1 MSKNISNLSGRIGLK
16 DNLFKQISE
25 NTLSDNPQDI
35 KEIAKKHNL
44 GVSTLHGAE
53 SFYEFLRPSHR
64 EKKAFV
70 CNGSACMC
78 AGTQDKLKDKLKE
91 KLGDDKVGEMFC
103 LGHCYENHAFH
114 YDGENYAGKDIE
126 KIDQILKGEEIKQE
140 KFFSK
145 SFATTSFLMDDK
157 LSSTDQFKD
166 QLSKFLKSDKKE
178 IVKSLLDSNLTGRGG
193 AGFPTGMKW
202 DFCSKAKGDKKYVIC
217 NADEGDSGA
226 FSDRYLLEDQPLKV
240 IFGMVMCGF
249 VIGSDEGVLY
259 IRGEYP
265 KSIEALNGS
274 INELKKLGLLGE
286 NILGTDFSFD
296 LGICIGQG
304 AYICGEETAL
314 IASIEAINGSINE
327 LKKLGLLGENIL
339 GTNFSFDLGICIGQ
353 GAYICGEETA
363 LIASIEGRRAEVDV
377 RPPFPVTE
385 GLYKKPTVVNNVETL
400 AAATGILI
408 NGSEKFSSIGNKKS
422 AGTKLVCLD
431 SFFNN
436 PGVYEIDMGTPMKK
450 IFNEIG
456 GGYKEPLKAFQIGG
470 PLGGVVPLSEIEN
483 LNLDFQE
490 FTAKGF
496 MLGHASVVSIPKDF
510 SMAEYIH
517 HLFEFSA
524 EESCGKCFPGR
535 LGSYRGK
542 EMFDQ
547 AKKKTAK
554 IPLKLLEELL
564 VTMKKG
570 CLCALCGAIPT
581 PIQNILKYFGDEMKN
596 DMVKDN

>member
-16 DNLFKQISE
+16 NNLFQKISE
-25 NTLSDNPQDI
+25 RSLASTNDNGM
-35 KEIAKKHNL
+35 KEIADQYNV
-44 GVSTLHGAE
+44 GVSTIHGAE

-78 AGTQDKLKDKLKE
+78 AGTQAPLKKKLQE
-91 KLGDDKVGEMFC
+91 KLGKDKVGEMFC

-114 YDGENYAGKDIE
+114 YDGENYAGKDINN
-126 KIDQILKGEEIKQE
+126 IDEIIKGKEIKQE

-145 SFATTSFLMDDK
+145 SYAKTSFLMDDK
-157 LSSTDQFKD
+157 LSNLDQFK
-166 QLSKFLKSDKKE
+166 QLFEKVIKIDTKE
-178 IVKSLLDSNLTGRGG
+178 IIKSLLDSNLTGRGG

-202 DFCSKAKGDKKYVIC
+202 DFCGKTKSEKKYVVC

-240 IFGMVMCGF
+240 LFGMVICGY
-249 VIGSDEGVLY
+249 VIGSNEGVLY

-265 KSIEALNGS
+265 KSIEAINGS
-274 INELKKLGLLGE
+274 INSLKEAGLLGE
-286 NILGTDFSFD
+286 NILGTSFSFD
-296 LGICIGQG
+296 L
-304 AYICGEETAL
+304 
-314 IASIEAINGSINE
+314 N
-327 LKKLGLLGENIL
+327 
-339 GTNFSFDLGICIGQ
+339 ICIGQ

-400 AAATGILI
+400 AAAAGILI
-408 NGSEKFSSIGNKKS
+408 HGADKFSSIGNKKS

-436 PGVYEIDMGTPMKK
+436 PGVYEIDMGTPIKN
-450 IFNEIG
+450 IFNDIG
-456 GGYKEPLKAFQIGG
+456 GGFKEAVKALQIGG
-470 PLGGVVPLSEIEN
+470 PLGGVVPLTEAEK

-490 FTAKGF
+490 FIEAGF
-496 MLGHASVVSIPKDF
+496 MLGHGSIVSIPKDF
-510 SMAEYIH
+510 PMVEYIH

-547 AKKKTAK
+547 FKNKSTK
-554 IPLKLLEELL
+554 IPLKLLNELL
-564 VTMKKG
+564 VTMQKG

-581 PIQNILKYFGDEMKN
+581 PIMNILKYFGDELKN
-596 DMVKDN
+596 DIVKDN

>member
-1 MSKNISNLSGRIGLK
+1 MSKNISNLSGKVGLK
-16 DNLFKQISE
+16 YNLFQKI
-25 NTLSDNPQDI
+25 SDNVLNNHPKDNKDI
-35 KEIAKKHNL
+35 ANEYNL
-44 GVSTLHGAE
+44 GVSTVYGAE
-53 SFYEFLRPSHR
+53 SFYEFLRPAHR

-78 AGTQDKLKDKLKE
+78 SGTQDKLKETLRE
-91 KLGDDKVGEMFC
+91 KLGKDKVGTMFC
-103 LGHCYENHAFH
+103 LGYCYENNAFH
-114 YDGENYAGKDIE
+114 YNGENYAGKDIE
-126 KIDQILKGEEIKQE
+126 KIDQIIKGEKIQQDKY
-140 KFFSK
+140 FSK
-145 SFATTSFLMDDK
+145 SYATTSFLMDDK
-157 LSSTDQFKD
+157 LLSISQVKE
-166 QLSKFLKSDKKE
+166 QLTKFLKTDKKE
-178 IVKSLLDSNLTGRGG
+178 IIKTILDSNLTGRGG

-202 DFCSKAKGDKKYVIC
+202 DFCSREKVKKKYVIC

-240 IFGMVMCGF
+240 LFAMIICGY

-265 KSIEALNGS
+265 KSIEAINGC
-274 INELKKLGLLGE
+274 INELKKAGLLGE
-286 NILGTDFSFD
+286 NILGTGFSFD
-296 LGICIGQG
+296 IYICIGQG
-304 AYICGEETAL
+304 AY
-314 IASIEAINGSINE
+314 N
-327 LKKLGLLGENIL
+327 
-339 GTNFSFDLGICIGQ
+339 
-353 GAYICGEETA
+353 CGEETA

-400 AAATGILI
+400 AAVTGILI
-408 NGSEKFSSIGNKKS
+408 NGADKFAAIGNKKS

-431 SFFNN
+431 SFFKN

-456 GGYKEPLKAFQIGG
+456 GGYKEPVKAFQIGG
-470 PLGGVVPLSEIEN
+470 PLGGVVPLSEIDN

-490 FTAKGF
+490 FSAKGF

-510 SMAEYIH
+510 PMVEYIH

-547 AKKKTAK
+547 VKNKTAK
-554 IPLKLLEELL
+554 IPLKLLNDLL
-564 VTMKKG
+564 VTMQKG

-581 PIQNILKYFGDEMKN
+581 PIMNILKYFSNEMKN
-596 DMVKDN
+596 DISA

>member
-16 DNLFKQISE
+16 NNLFQKISE
-25 NTLSDNPQDI
+25 RSLASTNDNGM
-35 KEIAKKHNL
+35 KEIADQYNV
-44 GVSTLHGAE
+44 GVSTIHGAE

-78 AGTQDKLKDKLKE
+78 AGTQGPLKKKLQE
-91 KLGDDKVGEMFC
+91 KLGEDKVGEMFC

-114 YDGENYAGKDIE
+114 YDGENYAGKDINN
-126 KIDQILKGEEIKQE
+126 IDEIIKGKEIKQE

-145 SFATTSFLMDDK
+145 SYAKTSFLMDDK
-157 LSSTDQFKD
+157 LSNLDQFK
-166 QLSKFLKSDKKE
+166 QLFEKVIKIDTKE
-178 IVKSLLDSNLTGRGG
+178 IIKSLLDSNLTGRGG

-202 DFCSKAKGDKKYVIC
+202 DFCGKTKSEKKYVVC

-240 IFGMVMCGF
+240 LFGMVICGY
-249 VIGSDEGVLY
+249 VIGSNEGVLY

-265 KSIEALNGS
+265 KSIEAINGS
-274 INELKKLGLLGE
+274 INSLKEAGLLGE
-286 NILGTDFSFD
+286 NILGTSFSFD
-296 LGICIGQG
+296 L
-304 AYICGEETAL
+304 
-314 IASIEAINGSINE
+314 N
-327 LKKLGLLGENIL
+327 
-339 GTNFSFDLGICIGQ
+339 ICIGQ

-408 NGSEKFSSIGNKKS
+408 HGADKFSSIGNKKS

-436 PGVYEIDMGTPMKK
+436 PGVYEIDMGTPIKN
-450 IFNEIG
+450 IFNDIG
-456 GGYKEPLKAFQIGG
+456 GGFKEAVKALQIGG
-470 PLGGVVPLSEIEN
+470 PLGGVVPLTEAEK

-490 FTAKGF
+490 FREAGF
-496 MLGHASVVSIPKDF
+496 MLGHGSIVSIPKDF
-510 SMAEYIH
+510 PMVEYIH

-547 AKKKTAK
+547 FKNKSAK
-554 IPLKLLEELL
+554 IPLKLLNELL
-564 VTMKKG
+564 VTMQKG

-581 PIQNILKYFGDEMKN
+581 PIMNILKYFGDELKN
-596 DMVKDN
+596 DIVKDN

>member
-25 NTLSDNPQDI
+25 NTLNGSPKDI
-35 KEIAKKHNL
+35 NEIAKQHNL

-78 AGTQDKLKDKLKE
+78 AGTQEKLKDTLKE

-114 YDGENYAGKDIE
+114 YDGENYAGKDIN
-126 KIDQILKGEEIKQE
+126 QIEDIINGKKLKQE
-140 KFFSK
+140 KYFSK
-145 SFATTSFLMDDK
+145 SFASTSFLMDEK
-157 LSSTDQFKD
+157 ISNIDQFKEI
-166 QLSKFLKSDKKE
+166 LKKFIHIDKKE
-178 IVKSLLDSNLTGRGG
+178 IIKTLLESNLTGRGG

-202 DFCSKAKGDKKYVIC
+202 DFCEKAKSEKKYVVC

-226 FSDRYLLEDQPLKV
+226 FSDRYLLEDQPFKV
-240 IFGMVMCGF
+240 LFGMIICGY
-249 VIGSDEGVLY
+249 VIGSNEGVLY

-265 KSIEALNGS
+265 KSIEAINGS
-274 INELKKLGLLGE
+274 INVLKKAGLLGE
-286 NILGTDFSFD
+286 NILGTKFSFD
-296 LGICIGQG
+296 L
-304 AYICGEETAL
+304 
-314 IASIEAINGSINE
+314 N
-327 LKKLGLLGENIL
+327 
-339 GTNFSFDLGICIGQ
+339 ICIGQ

-408 NGSEKFSSIGNKKS
+408 NGAKKFAAIGNKKS

-436 PGVYEIDMGTPMKK
+436 PGVYEIDMGTPIKK
-450 IFNEIG
+450 IFGEIG
-456 GGYKEPLKAFQIGG
+456 GGFKEEIKALQVGG
-470 PLGGVVPLSEIEN
+470 PLGGVIPIKEAEK

-490 FTAKGF
+490 FTSAGF

-510 SMAEYIH
+510 PMVDYIH

-547 AKKKTAK
+547 AKNKKAK
-554 IPLKLLEELL
+554 IPLKLLNELL
-564 VTMKKG
+564 ITMQKG

-581 PIQNILKYFGDEMKN
+581 PIMNILKYFGDEMKN
-596 DMVKDN
+596 DIMKDN

>member
-1 MSKNISNLSGRIGLK
+1 MSKNISNLSGKVGLK
-16 DNLFKQISE
+16 YNLFQKI
-25 NTLSDNPQDI
+25 SDNVLKNHPKDN
-35 KEIAKKHNL
+35 KEIANEYNL
-44 GVSTLHGAE
+44 GVSTVYGAE
-53 SFYEFLRPSHR
+53 SFYEFLRPAHR
-64 EKKAFV
+64 KKKAFV

-78 AGTQDKLKDKLKE
+78 AGTQDKLKQTLKE
-91 KLGDDKVGEMFC
+91 KLGDDKVGVMFC
-103 LGHCYENHAFH
+103 LGHCYENNAFH
-114 YDGENYAGKDIE
+114 YNGDNYAGKDIE
-126 KIDQILKGEEIKQE
+126 KIDQILKGEKIKQD

-145 SFATTSFLMDDK
+145 SYASTSFLMDDK
-157 LSSTDQFKD
+157 LSSINQVKD
-166 QLSKFLKSDKKE
+166 QLTKFLKTDKKE
-178 IVKSLLDSNLTGRGG
+178 IIKSILDSNLTGRGG

-202 DFCSKAKGDKKYVIC
+202 DFCSREKVKKKYVIC

-240 IFGMVMCGF
+240 LFAMIICGY

-265 KSIEALNGS
+265 KSIEAINGS
-274 INELKKLGLLGE
+274 INELKKAGLLGE
-286 NILGTDFSFD
+286 NILGTGFSFD
-296 LGICIGQG
+296 I
-304 AYICGEETAL
+304 Y
-314 IASIEAINGSINE
+314 
-327 LKKLGLLGENIL
+327 
-339 GTNFSFDLGICIGQ
+339 ICIGQ

-400 AAATGILI
+400 AAVTGILI
-408 NGSEKFSSIGNKKS
+408 NGADKFAAIGNKKS

-431 SFFNN
+431 SFFKN

-450 IFNEIG
+450 IFNDIG
-456 GGYKEPLKAFQIGG
+456 GGYKEPVKAFQIGG
-470 PLGGVVPLSEIEN
+470 PLGGVVPLSEIDN

-490 FTAKGF
+490 FSAKGF

-510 SMAEYIH
+510 PMVEYIH

-547 AKKKTAK
+547 VKKKTAK
-554 IPLKLLEELL
+554 IPMQLLNDLLK
-564 VTMKKG
+564 TMQKG

-581 PIQNILKYFGDEMKN
+581 PINNILKYFSSEMKN
-596 DMVKDN
+596 DISA

>member
-1 MSKNISNLSGRIGLK
+1 MSKNISKLSGRVGLK
-16 DNLFKQISE
+16 NNLFQKISDHSL
-25 NTLSDNPQDI
+25 NKKNAKDI
-35 KEIAKKHNL
+35 KEIANEYRM
-44 GVSTLHGAE
+44 GVSTIHGAE

-78 AGTQDKLKDKLKE
+78 AGTQKNLKEKLKE
-91 KLGDDKVGEMFC
+91 KLGENKVGEMFC
-103 LGHCYENHAFH
+103 LGHCYENNAFH

-126 KIDQILKGEEIKQE
+126 KIDDIISGKKINQE

-157 LSSTDQFKD
+157 LSSLEQFKNN
-166 QLSKFLKSDKKE
+166 LSKFLTIDKKD
-178 IVKSLLDSNLTGRGG
+178 IIKSLLDSNLTGRGG

-202 DFCSKAKGDKKYVIC
+202 DFCGREKSEKKYVVC

-226 FSDRYLLEDQPLKV
+226 YSDRYLLEDQTLKV
-240 IFGMVMCGF
+240 LFGMVICGY

-265 KSIEALNGS
+265 KSIEAINGA
-274 INELKKLGLLGE
+274 INELKKSGLLGK
-286 NILGTDFSFD
+286 NILGTKFSFD
-296 LGICIGQG
+296 L
-304 AYICGEETAL
+304 
-314 IASIEAINGSINE
+314 N
-327 LKKLGLLGENIL
+327 
-339 GTNFSFDLGICIGQ
+339 ICIGQ

-408 NGSEKFSSIGNKKS
+408 NGSEKFSKIGNKKS

-431 SFFNN
+431 SFFNK
-436 PGVYEIDMGTPMKK
+436 PGVYEIDMGTPMKR
-450 IFNEIG
+450 IFNEFG
-456 GGYKEPLKAFQIGG
+456 GGFKEPIKALQIGG
-470 PLGGVVPLSEIEN
+470 PLGGVVPIQEAEK

-490 FTAKGF
+490 FTSAGF

-510 SMAEYIH
+510 SMVDYIH

-547 AKKKTAK
+547 AKSKKAK
-554 IPLKLLEELL
+554 IPLKLLNELL

-581 PIQNILKYFGDEMKN
+581 PIMNILKYFGDEMKN

>member
-1 MSKNISNLSGRIGLK
+1 MSKNISNLSGKVGLK
-16 DNLFKQISE
+16 HNLFQKI
-25 NTLSDNPQDI
+25 SDNVLKNHPKDN
-35 KEIAKKHNL
+35 KEIANEYNL
-44 GVSTLHGAE
+44 GVSTVYGAE
-53 SFYEFLRPSHR
+53 SFYEFLRPAHR

-78 AGTQDKLKDKLKE
+78 SGTQDKLKETLRE
-91 KLGDDKVGEMFC
+91 KLGKDKVGTMFC
-103 LGHCYENHAFH
+103 LGYCYENNAFH
-114 YDGENYAGKDIE
+114 YNGENYAGKDIE
-126 KIDQILKGEEIKQE
+126 KIDQIIKGEKIQQDKY
-140 KFFSK
+140 FSK
-145 SFATTSFLMDDK
+145 SYATTSFLMDDK
-157 LSSTDQFKD
+157 LLSISQVKE
-166 QLSKFLKSDKKE
+166 QLTKFLKTDKKE
-178 IVKSLLDSNLTGRGG
+178 IIKTILDSNLTGRGG

-202 DFCSKAKGDKKYVIC
+202 DFCSREKVKKKYVIC

-240 IFGMVMCGF
+240 LFAMIICGY

-265 KSIEALNGS
+265 KSIEAINGC
-274 INELKKLGLLGE
+274 INELKKAGLLGE
-286 NILGTDFSFD
+286 NILGTGFSFD
-296 LGICIGQG
+296 I
-304 AYICGEETAL
+304 Y
-314 IASIEAINGSINE
+314 
-327 LKKLGLLGENIL
+327 
-339 GTNFSFDLGICIGQ
+339 ICIGQ

-400 AAATGILI
+400 AAVTGILI
-408 NGSEKFSSIGNKKS
+408 NGADKFAAIGNKKS

-431 SFFNN
+431 SFFKN

-456 GGYKEPLKAFQIGG
+456 GGYKEPVKAFQIGG
-470 PLGGVVPLSEIEN
+470 PLGGVVPLSEIDN

-490 FTAKGF
+490 FSAKGF

-510 SMAEYIH
+510 PMVEYIH

-547 AKKKTAK
+547 VKNKTAK
-554 IPLKLLEELL
+554 IPLKLLNDLL
-564 VTMKKG
+564 VTMQKG

-581 PIQNILKYFGDEMKN
+581 PIMNILKYFSNEMKN
-596 DMVKDN
+596 DISA

>member
-16 DNLFKQISE
+16 DNLFQKISE
-25 NTLSDNPQDI
+25 NSLSKSPKDI
-35 KEIAKKHNL
+35 KEIAKEYNL

-78 AGTQDKLKDKLKE
+78 AGTQDKLKETLKS

-103 LGHCYENHAFH
+103 LGHCYENKAFH
-114 YDGENYAGKDIE
+114 YDGENYAGNDIE
-126 KIDQILKGEEIKQE
+126 KIDQIIKGEKIDQDKY
-140 KFFSK
+140 FSK
-145 SFATTSFLMDDK
+145 SFASTSFLMDDK
-157 LSSTDQFKD
+157 LSTIEKFKD
-166 QLSKFLKSDKKE
+166 QLNLILNKDKKE
-178 IVKSLLDSNLTGRGG
+178 IIQSLLDSNLTGRGG

-202 DFCSKAKGDKKYVIC
+202 DFCSKAPGDKKYVIC

-240 IFGMVMCGF
+240 IFGMVVCGY
-249 VIGSDEGVLY
+249 VIGSNEGVLY

-265 KSIEALNGS
+265 KSIEA
-274 INELKKLGLLGE
+274 
-286 NILGTDFSFD
+286 
-296 LGICIGQG
+296 
-304 AYICGEETAL
+304 
-314 IASIEAINGSINE
+314 INGSINL
-327 LKKLGLLGENIL
+327 LKQEGLLGENIL
-339 GTNFSFDLGICIGQ
+339 GTNFKFDLNICIGQ

-400 AAATGILI
+400 AAASGILL
-408 NGSEKFSSIGNKKS
+408 NGAEKFAAIGNKKS

-436 PGVYEIDMGTPMKK
+436 PGIYEIEMGTPMKK
-450 IFNEIG
+450 IFEEIG
-456 GGYKEPLKAFQIGG
+456 GGYKEPVKAFQIGG

-510 SMAEYIH
+510 PMTEYIH

-547 AKKKTAK
+547 FKSKTAK
-554 IPLKLLEELL
+554 IPLKLLNELL
-564 VTMKKG
+564 VTMQKG

-581 PIQNILKYFGDEMKN
+581 PIMNILKYFGDEMKN

>member
-1 MSKNISNLSGRIGLK
+1 VSKNISNLSGRIGLK
-16 DNLFKQISE
+16 DNLFKKISE
-25 NTLSDNPQDI
+25 NSLSNSPKDI
-35 KEIAKKHNL
+35 KDIAKEYNL

-78 AGTQDKLKDKLKE
+78 AGTQEKLKE
-91 KLGDDKVGEMFC
+91 TLKSKLGDDKVGEMFC
-103 LGHCYENHAFH
+103 LGHCYENKAFH
-114 YDGENYAGKDIE
+114 YDGENYAGNDIE
-126 KIDQILKGEEIKQE
+126 KIDQIIKGEKIEQDKY
-140 KFFSK
+140 FSK
-145 SFATTSFLMDDK
+145 SFASTSFLMDDK
-157 LSSTDQFKD
+157 LSTIEKFKD
-166 QLSKFLKSDKKE
+166 HLNVVLKKDKKE
-178 IVKSLLDSNLTGRGG
+178 IIQSLLNSNLTGRGG

-202 DFCSKAKGDKKYVIC
+202 DFCSKAPGDKKYVIC

-240 IFGMVMCGF
+240 IFGMVMCGY
-249 VIGSDEGVLY
+249 VIGSNEGVLY

-265 KSIEALNGS
+265 KSIEA
-274 INELKKLGLLGE
+274 
-286 NILGTDFSFD
+286 
-296 LGICIGQG
+296 
-304 AYICGEETAL
+304 
-314 IASIEAINGSINE
+314 INGCINQ
-327 LKKLGLLGENIL
+327 LKQDRLLGENIL
-339 GTNFSFDLGICIGQ
+339 GTNFSFDLNICIGQ

-400 AAATGILI
+400 AAAAGILL
-408 NGSEKFSSIGNKKS
+408 NGAEKFSAIGNKKS

-436 PGVYEIDMGTPMKK
+436 PGIYEIEMGTPMKK
-450 IFNEIG
+450 IFEEIG
-456 GGYKEPLKAFQIGG
+456 GGYKEPVKAFQIGG
-470 PLGGVVPLSEIEN
+470 PLGGVVPLSEIDN

-490 FTAKGF
+490 FTTKGF

-510 SMAEYIH
+510 PMTEYIH

-547 AKKKTAK
+547 FKNKTAK
-554 IPLKLLEELL
+554 IPLKLLNELL
-564 VTMKKG
+564 VTMQKG

-581 PIQNILKYFGDEMKN
+581 PIMNILKYFGDEMKN

>member
-1 MSKNISNLSGRIGLK
+1 MSKNISKLSGRVGLK
-16 DNLFKQISE
+16 NNLFQKISDHSL
-25 NTLSDNPQDI
+25 NKKNAKDI
-35 KEIAKKHNL
+35 KEIANEYRM
-44 GVSTLHGAE
+44 GVSTIHGAE

-78 AGTQDKLKDKLKE
+78 AGTQKNLKEKLKE
-91 KLGDDKVGEMFC
+91 KLGEDKVGEMFC
-103 LGHCYENHAFH
+103 LGHCYENNAFH

-126 KIDQILKGEEIKQE
+126 KIDDIISGKKINQE
-140 KFFSK
+140 NFFSK

-157 LSSTDQFKD
+157 LSSLEQFKNN
-166 QLSKFLKSDKKE
+166 LSKFLTIDKKD
-178 IVKSLLDSNLTGRGG
+178 IIKSLLDSNLTGRGG

-202 DFCSKAKGDKKYVIC
+202 DFCGREKSEKKYVVC

-226 FSDRYLLEDQPLKV
+226 YSDRYLLEDQTLKV
-240 IFGMVMCGF
+240 LFGMVICGY

-265 KSIEALNGS
+265 KSIEAINGA
-274 INELKKLGLLGE
+274 INELKKSGLLGK
-286 NILGTDFSFD
+286 NILGTKFSFD
-296 LGICIGQG
+296 L
-304 AYICGEETAL
+304 
-314 IASIEAINGSINE
+314 N
-327 LKKLGLLGENIL
+327 
-339 GTNFSFDLGICIGQ
+339 ICIGQ

-408 NGSEKFSSIGNKKS
+408 NGSEKFSKIGNKKS

-431 SFFNN
+431 SFFNK
-436 PGVYEIDMGTPMKK
+436 PGVYEIDMGTPMKR
-450 IFNEIG
+450 IFNEFG
-456 GGYKEPLKAFQIGG
+456 GGFKEPIKALQIGG
-470 PLGGVVPLSEIEN
+470 PLGGVVPIQEAEK

-490 FTAKGF
+490 FTSAGF

-510 SMAEYIH
+510 SMVDYIH

-547 AKKKTAK
+547 AKSKKAK
-554 IPLKLLEELL
+554 IPLKLLNELL

-581 PIQNILKYFGDEMKN
+581 PIMNILKYFGDEMKN

>member
-25 NTLSDNPQDI
+25 NSLSKEPKDI
-35 KEIAKKHNL
+35 REIAKKHNL

-78 AGTQDKLKDKLKE
+78 AGTQEPLKEKLKE

-103 LGHCYENHAFH
+103 LGYCYENHAFH
-114 YDGENYAGKDIE
+114 YDGQNYAGNDID
-126 KIDQILKGEEIKQE
+126 KIDEIIAGSNLEQE
-140 KFFSK
+140 KFYSE
-145 SFATTSFLMDDK
+145 SFASTSFLMDDK
-157 LSSTDQFKD
+157 LSDINKFKD
-166 QLSKFLKSDKKE
+166 HLNKFINKDKKE
-178 IVKSLLDSNLTGRGG
+178 IIKSLLDSNLTGRGG

-226 FSDRYLLEDQPLKV
+226 YSDRYLLEDQALKV
-240 IFGMVMCGF
+240 IFGMVICGY

-265 KSIEALNGS
+265 KSIEALNAS
-274 INELKKLGLLGE
+274 INSLKKEGLLGE
-286 NILGTDFSFD
+286 KILGTD
-296 LGICIGQG
+296 
-304 AYICGEETAL
+304 
-314 IASIEAINGSINE
+314 
-327 LKKLGLLGENIL
+327 
-339 GTNFSFDLGICIGQ
+339 FSFDLGICIGQ

-400 AAATGILI
+400 AAAAGILL
-408 NGSEKFSSIGNKKS
+408 NGAEKFCAIGNKKS
-422 AGTKLVCLD
+422 AGTKLVCFD

-436 PGVYEIDMGTPMKK
+436 PGVYEIEMGTPMKK
-450 IFNEIG
+450 VLYDIG
-456 GGYKEPLKAFQIGG
+456 GGFKEDIKALQIGG
-470 PLGGVVPLSEIEN
+470 PLGGVIPITEAEK

-490 FTAKGF
+490 FTTAGF
-496 MLGHASVVSIPKDF
+496 MLGHASIVSIPKDF
-510 SMAEYIH
+510 PMVEYIH
-517 HLFEFSA
+517 HLFEFTA

-547 AKKKTAK
+547 LKSKKAK
-554 IPLKLLEELL
+554 IPLKVLNDLLI
-564 VTMKKG
+564 TMKKG

-581 PIQNILKYFGDEMKN
+581 PIMNILKYFGDEMKN
-596 DMVKDN
+596 DMVNEN

>member
-1 MSKNISNLSGRIGLK
+1 MSKNISKLSGRVGLK
-16 DNLFKQISE
+16 DNLFQK
-25 NTLSDNPQDI
+25 LSDRSLNSKNDEGI
-35 KEIAKKHNL
+35 KELADKYHV
-44 GVSTLHGAE
+44 GVSTIHGAE
-53 SFYEFLRPSHR
+53 SFYEFLRPEHR
-64 EKKAFV
+64 AKKAFV

-78 AGTQDKLKDKLKE
+78 AGTQGNLKKKLQDKLGK
-91 KLGDDKVGEMFC
+91 DKVGEMFC
-103 LGHCYENHAFH
+103 LGYCYENHAFH
-114 YDGENYAGKDIE
+114 YDGENYAGKDIN
-126 KIDQILKGEEIKQE
+126 KIEQIIKGEEIIQE
-140 KFFSK
+140 KFISK
-145 SFATTSFLMDDK
+145 SFAKTSFLMDDK
-157 LSSTDQFKD
+157 LSELDKFKD
-166 QLSKFLKSDKKE
+166 KLSHFLKTDKKE
-178 IVKSLLDSNLTGRGG
+178 IIQSLLSSNLTGRGG

-202 DFCSKAKGDKKYVIC
+202 DFCSKTKSDKKYVIC

-240 IFGMVMCGF
+240 IFGMVICGY

-274 INELKKLGLLGE
+274 INSLKKAGLLGE
-286 NILGTDFSFD
+286 NILGSGFSFD
-296 LGICIGQG
+296 L
-304 AYICGEETAL
+304 
-314 IASIEAINGSINE
+314 N
-327 LKKLGLLGENIL
+327 
-339 GTNFSFDLGICIGQ
+339 ICIGQ

-377 RPPFPVTE
+377 RPPYPVTE

-400 AAATGILI
+400 AAASGILL
-408 NGSEKFSSIGNKKS
+408 NGHEKFAEIGNKKS

-450 IFNEIG
+450 IFYEIG
-456 GGYKEPLKAFQIGG
+456 GGLKEPVKAFQIGG
-470 PLGGVVPLSEIEN
+470 PLGGVVPIKEIDK

-490 FTAKGF
+490 FTKAGF
-496 MLGHASVVSIPKDF
+496 MLGHASVVSIPEKFNMVD
-510 SMAEYIH
+510 YIH

-547 AKKKTAK
+547 VKKRTAK
-554 IPLKLLEELL
+554 IPLKLLNELL
-564 VTMKKG
+564 ITMQKG

-581 PIQNILKYFGDEMKN
+581 PIMNILKYFGDEMKD
-596 DMVKDN
+596 DMVKEN

>member
-16 DNLFKQISE
+16 NNLFQKISE
-25 NTLSDNPQDI
+25 RSLKSKNDSGI
-35 KEIAKKHNL
+35 KEIAEEYKM
-44 GVSTLHGAE
+44 GVSTIHGAE

-78 AGTQDKLKDKLKE
+78 AGTQETLKKKLKE
-91 KLGDDKVGEMFC
+91 KLGEDKVGEMFC

-114 YDGENYAGKDIE
+114 YDGENYAGKDINQID
-126 KIDQILKGEEIKQE
+126 KIIKGENIKQD
-140 KFFSK
+140 KYISK
-145 SFATTSFLMDDK
+145 SFASTSFLMDDK
-157 LSSTDQFKD
+157 LSNIDQVKNN
-166 QLSKFLKSDKKE
+166 LKKFLNTDKKE
-178 IVKSLLDSNLTGRGG
+178 IVNSLLSSNLTGRGG

-202 DFCSKAKGDKKYVIC
+202 DFCSKAKSEKKYVVC

-240 IFGMVMCGF
+240 LFGMIICGY
-249 VIGSDEGVLY
+249 VIGSNEGVLY

-265 KSIEALNGS
+265 KSIEA
-274 INELKKLGLLGE
+274 
-286 NILGTDFSFD
+286 
-296 LGICIGQG
+296 
-304 AYICGEETAL
+304 
-314 IASIEAINGSINE
+314 INGSINE
-327 LKKLGLLGENIL
+327 LKNAGLLGEKIL
-339 GTNFSFDLGICIGQ
+339 GTNFSFDLNICIGQ

-400 AAATGILI
+400 AAATGILL
-408 NGSEKFSSIGNKKS
+408 NGPDKFSAIGNKKS

-450 IFNEIG
+450 IFEEFG
-456 GGYKEPLKAFQIGG
+456 GGLKEDIKAFQIGG
-470 PLGGVVPLSEIEN
+470 PLGGVVPATEIEK

-490 FTAKGF
+490 FTAAGF
-496 MLGHASVVSIPKDF
+496 MLGHASVVSIPKNF

-547 AKKKTAK
+547 LKKGTSK
-554 IPLKLLEELL
+554 IPIKLLNELL
-564 VTMKKG
+564 ITMKKG

-581 PIQNILKYFGDEMKN
+581 PIMNILKYFGDEMKN
-596 DMVKDN
+596 DILKDN

>member
-16 DNLFKQISE
+16 DNLFKKMSE
-25 NTLSDNPQDI
+25 NILSESPKDI
-35 KEIAKKHNL
+35 SEIAKEYNL
-44 GVSTLHGAE
+44 GVSTIHGAE

-78 AGTQDKLKDKLKE
+78 AGTQEKLKEKLKE
-91 KLGDDKVGEMFC
+91 KLGNDKVGEMFC
-103 LGHCYENHAFH
+103 LGHCYENNAFH

-126 KIDQILKGEEIKQE
+126 KIDQILKGENIKQE

-145 SFATTSFLMDDK
+145 SYATTSFLMDES
-157 LSSTDQFKD
+157 LSSVNSFQKYLTQ
-166 QLSKFLKSDKKE
+166 FLKTNKKE
-178 IVKSLLDSNLTGRGG
+178 IVKTLLDSNLTGRGG

-202 DFCSKAKGDKKYVIC
+202 DFCSKAQSEKKYVIC

-240 IFGMVMCGF
+240 LFGMVICGY
-249 VIGSDEGVLY
+249 VIGSNEGVLY

-265 KSIEALNGS
+265 KSIEAINGC
-274 INELKKLGLLGE
+274 INELKKSGLLGE

-296 LGICIGQG
+296 L
-304 AYICGEETAL
+304 
-314 IASIEAINGSINE
+314 N
-327 LKKLGLLGENIL
+327 
-339 GTNFSFDLGICIGQ
+339 ICIGQ

-400 AAATGILI
+400 AAASGILI
-408 NGSEKFSSIGNKKS
+408 NGADKFAAIGNKKS

-431 SFFNN
+431 SFFKN

-450 IFNEIG
+450 VFNEIG
-456 GGYKEPLKAFQIGG
+456 GGYTEEIKAFQIGG
-470 PLGGVVPLSEIEN
+470 PLGGVVPISEIDN

-490 FTAKGF
+490 FTSKGF

-510 SMAEYIH
+510 PMTEYIH

-554 IPLKLLEELL
+554 IPLKLLNELL
-564 VTMKKG
+564 ITMQKG

-581 PIQNILKYFGDEMKN
+581 PIMNILKYFGDEMKS

>member
-1 MSKNISNLSGRIGLK
+1 MSKNISNLSGKVGLK
-16 DNLFKQISE
+16 HNLFQKI
-25 NTLSDNPQDI
+25 SDNVLKNHPKDN
-35 KEIAKKHNL
+35 KEIANEYNL
-44 GVSTLHGAE
+44 GVSTVYGAE
-53 SFYEFLRPSHR
+53 SFYEFLRPAHR

-78 AGTQDKLKDKLKE
+78 SGTQDKLKETLRE
-91 KLGDDKVGEMFC
+91 KLGKDKVGTMFC
-103 LGHCYENHAFH
+103 LGYCYENNAFH
-114 YDGENYAGKDIE
+114 YNGENYAGKDIE
-126 KIDQILKGEEIKQE
+126 KIDQIIKGEKIKQD
-140 KFFSK
+140 KYFSK
-145 SFATTSFLMDDK
+145 SYATTSFLMDDK
-157 LSSTDQFKD
+157 LLSISQVKE
-166 QLSKFLKSDKKE
+166 QLTKFLKTDKKE
-178 IVKSLLDSNLTGRGG
+178 IIKSILDSNLTGRGG
-193 AGFPTGMKW
+193 AGFPTGMKR
-202 DFCSKAKGDKKYVIC
+202 DFCSREKVKKKYVIC

-240 IFGMVMCGF
+240 LFAMIICGY
-249 VIGSDEGVLY
+249 VIGGDEGVLY

-265 KSIEALNGS
+265 KSIEAINGC
-274 INELKKLGLLGE
+274 INELKKAGLLGE
-286 NILGTDFSFD
+286 NILGTGFSFD
-296 LGICIGQG
+296 I
-304 AYICGEETAL
+304 Y
-314 IASIEAINGSINE
+314 
-327 LKKLGLLGENIL
+327 
-339 GTNFSFDLGICIGQ
+339 ICIGQ

-400 AAATGILI
+400 AAVTGILI
-408 NGSEKFSSIGNKKS
+408 NGADKFAAIGNKKS

-431 SFFNN
+431 SFFKN

-456 GGYKEPLKAFQIGG
+456 GGYKEPVKAFQIGG
-470 PLGGVVPLSEIEN
+470 PLGGVVPLSEIDN

-490 FTAKGF
+490 FSAKGF

-510 SMAEYIH
+510 PMVEYIH

-547 AKKKTAK
+547 VKNKTAK
-554 IPLKLLEELL
+554 IPMQLLNDLLK
-564 VTMKKG
+564 TMQKG

-581 PIQNILKYFGDEMKN
+581 PINNILKYFSSEMKN
-596 DMVKDN
+596 DISA

>member
-16 DNLFKQISE
+16 NNLFQKISE
-25 NTLSDNPQDI
+25 RSLASTNDNGM
-35 KEIAKKHNL
+35 KEIADQYNV
-44 GVSTLHGAE
+44 GVSTIHGAE

-78 AGTQDKLKDKLKE
+78 AGTQGSLKNKLQE
-91 KLGDDKVGEMFC
+91 KLGEDKVGKMFC

-114 YDGENYAGKDIE
+114 YDGENYAGKDINN
-126 KIDQILKGEEIKQE
+126 IDEIIKGKEIKQE

-145 SFATTSFLMDDK
+145 SYAKTSFLMDDK
-157 LSSTDQFKD
+157 LSNLDQFK
-166 QLSKFLKSDKKE
+166 QLFEKVIKIDTKE
-178 IVKSLLDSNLTGRGG
+178 IIKSLLDSNLTGRGG

-202 DFCSKAKGDKKYVIC
+202 DFCGKAKSKKKYVVC

-240 IFGMVMCGF
+240 LFGMVICGY
-249 VIGSDEGVLY
+249 VIGSNEGVLY

-265 KSIEALNGS
+265 KSIEAINGS
-274 INELKKLGLLGE
+274 INSLKEAGLLGE
-286 NILGTDFSFD
+286 NILGTSFSFD
-296 LGICIGQG
+296 L
-304 AYICGEETAL
+304 
-314 IASIEAINGSINE
+314 N
-327 LKKLGLLGENIL
+327 
-339 GTNFSFDLGICIGQ
+339 ICIGQ

-408 NGSEKFSSIGNKKS
+408 HGADKFSSIGNKKS

-436 PGVYEIDMGTPMKK
+436 PGVYEIDMGTPIKN
-450 IFNEIG
+450 IFNDIG
-456 GGYKEPLKAFQIGG
+456 GGFKEAVKALQIGG
-470 PLGGVVPLSEIEN
+470 PLGGVVPLTEAEK

-490 FTAKGF
+490 FTEAGF
-496 MLGHASVVSIPKDF
+496 MLGHGSIVSIPKDF
-510 SMAEYIH
+510 PMVEYIH

-547 AKKKTAK
+547 YKNKSAK
-554 IPLKLLEELL
+554 IPLKLLNELL
-564 VTMKKG
+564 VTMEKG

-581 PIQNILKYFGDEMKN
+581 PIMNILKYFGDELKN
-596 DMVKDN
+596 DIVKDN

>member
-1 MSKNISNLSGRIGLK
+1 MSKNISKLSGRIGLK
-16 DNLFKQISE
+16 DNLFQKMSKIS
-25 NTLSDNPQDI
+25 LSSKNGGDLNEI
-35 KEIAKKHNL
+35 KEVAEKYHVGI
-44 GVSTLHGAE
+44 STFHGAE
-53 SFYEFLRPSHR
+53 SFYEFLRPEHR
-64 EKKAFV
+64 AKKAFV

-78 AGTQDKLKDKLKE
+78 AGTQEPLKKKLQD

-114 YDGENYAGKDIE
+114 YDGENYAGSDIS
-126 KIDQILKGEEIKQE
+126 KIDQIVKGEKIDQE

-145 SFATTSFLMDDK
+145 SFASTSFLMDDK
-157 LSSTDQFKD
+157 LSSIDQFKEN
-166 QLSKFLKSDKKE
+166 LNRFIKTDKKE
-178 IVKSLLDSNLTGRGG
+178 IISLLSSSNLTGRGG
-193 AGFPTGMKW
+193 AGFPAGMKW
-202 DFCSKAKGDKKYVIC
+202 DFCSKTNSEKKYVVC

-240 IFGMVMCGF
+240 LFAMMICGYA
-249 VIGSDEGVLY
+249 IGSDEGVLY

-265 KSIEALNGS
+265 KSIEAINGC
-274 INELKKLGLLGE
+274 INELKDKKLLGKD
-286 NILGTDFSFD
+286 ILGTKFSFD
-296 LGICIGQG
+296 L
-304 AYICGEETAL
+304 T
-314 IASIEAINGSINE
+314 
-327 LKKLGLLGENIL
+327 
-339 GTNFSFDLGICIGQ
+339 ICIGQ

-400 AAATGILI
+400 AAATGILL
-408 NGSEKFSSIGNKKS
+408 NGADKFSSIGNKKS

-431 SFFNN
+431 SFFKN
-436 PGVYEIDMGTPMKK
+436 PGVYEIDMGTSMKK

-456 GGYKEPLKAFQIGG
+456 GGFKEPVKALQIGG
-470 PLGGVVPLSEIEN
+470 PLGGVIPIAEAEK

-490 FTAKGF
+490 FSAAGF
-496 MLGHASVVSIPKDF
+496 MLGHASIVSIPKNF
-510 SMAEYIH
+510 PMFEYIH

-547 AKKKTAK
+547 AKNKTAK
-554 IPLKLLEELL
+554 IPLKLLNELL
-564 VTMKKG
+564 VTMQKG
-570 CLCALCGAIPT
+570 CLCALCGAIPM
-581 PIQNILKYFGDEMKN
+581 PIMNILKYFGDEMKN

>member
-1 MSKNISNLSGRIGLK
+1 VSKNISNLSGRIGLK
-16 DNLFKQISE
+16 NNLFQKISE
-25 NTLSDNPQDI
+25 RSLTSTNDNGM
-35 KEIAKKHNL
+35 KEIADQYNV
-44 GVSTLHGAE
+44 GVSTIHGAE

-78 AGTQDKLKDKLKE
+78 AGTQGPLKKKLQE
-91 KLGDDKVGEMFC
+91 KLGENKVGEMFC

-114 YDGENYAGKDIE
+114 YDGENYAGKDIN
-126 KIDQILKGEEIKQE
+126 KIDEIIKGKEIKQE

-145 SFATTSFLMDDK
+145 SYAKTSFLMDDK
-157 LSSTDQFKD
+157 LSNLDQFKLLFEKVIKINKD
-166 QLSKFLKSDKKE
+166 E
-178 IVKSLLDSNLTGRGG
+178 IIKSLLDSNLTGRGG

-202 DFCSKAKGDKKYVIC
+202 DFCGKTKSEKKYVVC

-240 IFGMVMCGF
+240 LFGMVICGY
-249 VIGSDEGVLY
+249 VIGSNEGVLY

-265 KSIEALNGS
+265 KSIEAINGS
-274 INELKKLGLLGE
+274 INSLKEAGLLGE
-286 NILGTDFSFD
+286 NILGTSFSFD
-296 LGICIGQG
+296 L
-304 AYICGEETAL
+304 
-314 IASIEAINGSINE
+314 N
-327 LKKLGLLGENIL
+327 
-339 GTNFSFDLGICIGQ
+339 ICIGQ

-408 NGSEKFSSIGNKKS
+408 HGADKFSSIGNKKS

-436 PGVYEIDMGTPMKK
+436 PGVYEIDMGTPIKN
-450 IFNEIG
+450 IFNDIG
-456 GGYKEPLKAFQIGG
+456 GGFKEAVKALQIGG
-470 PLGGVVPLSEIEN
+470 PLGGVVPLTEAEK

-490 FTAKGF
+490 FIEAGF
-496 MLGHASVVSIPKDF
+496 MLGHGSIVSIPKDF
-510 SMAEYIH
+510 PMVEYIH

-547 AKKKTAK
+547 FKNKSTK
-554 IPLKLLEELL
+554 IPLKLLNELL
-564 VTMKKG
+564 VTMQKG

-581 PIQNILKYFGDEMKN
+581 PIMNILKYFGDELKN
-596 DMVKDN
+596 DIVKDN

>member
-1 MSKNISNLSGRIGLK
+1 VSKNISNLSGRVGLK
-16 DNLFKQISE
+16 DNLFKKLSE
-25 NTLSDNPQDI
+25 NVLNDSPKDI
-35 KEIAKKHNL
+35 NEIAKEYNL
-44 GVSTLHGAE
+44 GVSTIHGAE

-64 EKKAFV
+64 KKKAFV

-78 AGTQDKLKDKLKE
+78 SGTQEKLKDTLKE
-91 KLGDDKVGEMFC
+91 KLGKDKVGEMFC
-103 LGHCYENHAFH
+103 LGHCYENNAFH

-126 KIDQILKGEEIKQE
+126 KIDQILKGENIKQD

-145 SFATTSFLMDDK
+145 SYAKNSFLMDDS
-157 LSSTDQFKD
+157 LSSIDLFKEH
-166 QLSKFLKSDKKE
+166 LAKFLKIDKKK

-202 DFCSKAKGDKKYVIC
+202 DFCSKAKGEKKYVIC

-240 IFGMVMCGF
+240 IFGMVICGL

-265 KSIEALNGS
+265 KSIEAINGC
-274 INELKKLGLLGE
+274 INELKKSGLLGE
-286 NILGTDFSFD
+286 NILGTKFSFD
-296 LGICIGQG
+296 L
-304 AYICGEETAL
+304 
-314 IASIEAINGSINE
+314 N
-327 LKKLGLLGENIL
+327 
-339 GTNFSFDLGICIGQ
+339 ICIGQ

-400 AAATGILI
+400 AVASGILI
-408 NGSEKFSSIGNKKS
+408 IGADKFSAVGNKKS

-456 GGYKEPLKAFQIGG
+456 GGYKEPIKAFQIGG
-470 PLGGVVPLSEIEN
+470 PLGGVVPINEIEN

-490 FTAKGF
+490 FTSKGF

-510 SMAEYIH
+510 PMTEYIH

-547 AKKKTAK
+547 AKSKTAK
-554 IPLKLLEELL
+554 IPLKLLNELL
-564 VTMKKG
+564 ITMQKG

-581 PIQNILKYFGDEMKN
+581 PIMNILKYFGDEMKN

>member
-1 MSKNISNLSGRIGLK
+1 MSKNISNLSGKVGLK
-16 DNLFKQISE
+16 NNLFKKISE
-25 NTLSDNPQDI
+25 NVLSGSPKDI
-35 KEIAKKHNL
+35 KEIATEYNM

-53 SFYEFLRPSHR
+53 SFYEFLRPAHR

-78 AGTQDKLKDKLKE
+78 AGTQEQLTKTLQS
-91 KLGDDKVGEMFC
+91 KLGEDKVGKMFC

-114 YDGENYAGKDIE
+114 YEGENYAGRDIE
-126 KIDQILKGEEIKQE
+126 KIDQIIKGEKINQD

-145 SFATTSFLMDDK
+145 SYATTSFLMDDK
-157 LSSTDQFKD
+157 LSTSKQVKE
-166 QLSKFLKSDKKE
+166 QLSKFLKSDKKA
-178 IVKSLLDSNLTGRGG
+178 IIQSLLDSNLTGRGG

-202 DFCSKAKGDKKYVIC
+202 DFCSKTKSEKKYVIC

-240 IFGMVMCGF
+240 IFGMIICGY

-265 KSIEALNGS
+265 KSIEAINGW
-274 INELKKLGLLGE
+274 INQLKKEGLLGN
-286 NILGTDFSFD
+286 NILGTGFSFD
-296 LGICIGQG
+296 L
-304 AYICGEETAL
+304 Y
-314 IASIEAINGSINE
+314 
-327 LKKLGLLGENIL
+327 
-339 GTNFSFDLGICIGQ
+339 ICIGQ

-385 GLYKKPTVVNNVETL
+385 GLYKKPTVVNNVESL
-400 AAATGILI
+400 AAATGILL
-408 NGSEKFSSIGNKKS
+408 NGADKFAAIGNKKS

-431 SFFNN
+431 SFFNK
-436 PGVYEIDMGTPMKK
+436 PGVYEIDMGTPMSK

-456 GGYKEPLKAFQIGG
+456 GGYKEPVKAFQIGG
-470 PLGGVVPLSEIEN
+470 PLGGVVPLSEIDN

-490 FTAKGF
+490 FSAKGF
-496 MLGHASVVSIPKDF
+496 MLGHASVVSIPQSF
-510 SMAEYIH
+510 PMVEYIH

-547 AKKKTAK
+547 VKEKKAK
-554 IPLKLLEELL
+554 IPMNLLNDLL
-564 VTMKKG
+564 ITMQKG

-581 PIQNILKYFGDEMKN
+581 PITNILKYFSHEMKN
-596 DMVKDN
+596 DIRLDSY

>member
-1 MSKNISNLSGRIGLK
+1 MSGRIGLK

-25 NTLSDNPQDI
+25 NSLSKNPKDI
-35 KEIAKKHNL
+35 GEIAKKHNL

-78 AGTQDKLKDKLKE
+78 AGTQEPLKEKLKE

-103 LGHCYENHAFH
+103 LGYCYENHAFH
-114 YDGENYAGKDIE
+114 YDGQNYAGNDIN
-126 KIDQILKGEEIKQE
+126 KIDEIISGNDLEQE
-140 KFFSK
+140 KFYSE
-145 SFATTSFLMDDK
+145 SFASTSFLMDNK
-157 LSSTDQFKD
+157 LSD
-166 QLSKFLKSDKKE
+166 LSKFRDHLTKFINTDKQE
-178 IVKSLLDSNLTGRGG
+178 IIKSLLESNLTGRGG

-226 FSDRYLLEDQPLKV
+226 YSDRYLLEDQALKV
-240 IFGMVMCGF
+240 IFGMVICGY

-265 KSIEALNGS
+265 KSIESLNAS
-274 INELKKLGLLGE
+274 INSLKKEGLLGE
-286 NILGTDFSFD
+286 
-296 LGICIGQG
+296 
-304 AYICGEETAL
+304 
-314 IASIEAINGSINE
+314 
-327 LKKLGLLGENIL
+327 KIL

-400 AAATGILI
+400 AAAAGILL
-408 NGSEKFSSIGNKKS
+408 NSAEKFSAIGNKKS
-422 AGTKLVCLD
+422 AGTKLVCFD

-450 IFNEIG
+450 VLYDIG
-456 GGYKEPLKAFQIGG
+456 GGFKEDIKALQIGG
-470 PLGGVVPLSEIEN
+470 PLGGVLPVSEAEK

-490 FTAKGF
+490 FTKAGF
-496 MLGHASVVSIPKDF
+496 MLGHASIVSIPKDF
-510 SMAEYIH
+510 PMVEYIH
-517 HLFEFSA
+517 HLFEFTA

-547 AKKKTAK
+547 LKSKRAK
-554 IPLKLLEELL
+554 IPLKVLNDLLI
-564 VTMKKG
+564 TMKKG
-570 CLCALCGAIPT
+570 FLCALCGAIPT
-581 PIQNILKYFGDEMKN
+581 PIMNILKYFGEEMKN
-596 DMVKDN
+596 DMVKEN

>member
-16 DNLFKQISE
+16 NNLFKKISE
-25 NTLSDNPQDI
+25 NSLSSSPKDI
-35 KEIAKKHNL
+35 KDIAKEYNL

-78 AGTQDKLKDKLKE
+78 AGTQEKLKE
-91 KLGDDKVGEMFC
+91 TLKSKLGDDKVGEMFC
-103 LGHCYENHAFH
+103 LGHCYENKAFH
-114 YDGENYAGKDIE
+114 YDGENYAGNDIE
-126 KIDQILKGEEIKQE
+126 KIDQIIKGEKIDQDKY
-140 KFFSK
+140 FSK
-145 SFATTSFLMDDK
+145 SFASTSFLMDDK
-157 LSSTDQFKD
+157 LSTIEKFKD
-166 QLSKFLKSDKKE
+166 HLDVVLKKDKKE
-178 IVKSLLDSNLTGRGG
+178 IIQSLLNSNLTGRGG

-202 DFCSKAKGDKKYVIC
+202 DFCSKAPGDKKYVIC

-240 IFGMVMCGF
+240 IFGMVMCGY
-249 VIGSDEGVLY
+249 VIGSNEGVLY

-265 KSIEALNGS
+265 KSIEA
-274 INELKKLGLLGE
+274 
-286 NILGTDFSFD
+286 
-296 LGICIGQG
+296 
-304 AYICGEETAL
+304 
-314 IASIEAINGSINE
+314 INGCINQ
-327 LKKLGLLGENIL
+327 LKQDGLLGENIL
-339 GTNFSFDLGICIGQ
+339 GTNFSFDLNICIGQ

-400 AAATGILI
+400 AAAAGILL
-408 NGSEKFSSIGNKKS
+408 NGAEKFSAIGNKKS

-436 PGVYEIDMGTPMKK
+436 PGIYEIEMGTPMKK
-450 IFNEIG
+450 IFEEIG
-456 GGYKEPLKAFQIGG
+456 GGYKEPVKAFQIGG
-470 PLGGVVPLSEIEN
+470 PLGGVVPLSEIDN

-510 SMAEYIH
+510 PMTEYIH

-547 AKKKTAK
+547 FKNKTAK
-554 IPLKLLEELL
+554 IPLKLLNELL
-564 VTMKKG
+564 VTMQKG

-581 PIQNILKYFGDEMKN
+581 PIMNILKYFGDEMKN